1 MKLPILLIASVA
13 ALLPACVQDRPAR
26 NGVFNE
32 NQYVRKDFL
41 VRSGEDPG
49 SDATPTT
56 DPGWILKATVV
67 QTSSPNPL
75 GGDAVSIFPGMEN
88 GGALVRFRL
97 TQNKLEMVDQ
107 RELADNASVG
117 KTQEV
122 LDAWPA
128 THIDLKYR
136 VNLDGENTNFYE
148 ENQEQPWQERQYVKV
163 QFDKNDLSD
172 VNVFGPYTTY
182 GMNRCTDAAASTV
195 TLVPDSFVVNTDSN
209 YMTWTNEITVAVK
222 WDDAACVESFGPMG
236 DVAAAMGRN
245 NVTFR
250 VMYSLTRANPA
261 PTYVPLEVAEKDPI
275 HHKYGPIEYTKIQRD
290 ENSGML
296 AAKQLVMRF
305 DPTKPIVWYFADGFP
320 DQYKA
325 VFTGPGGVAE
335 RTNKLFEA
343 AGAAARLTFKD
354 FNADLPEN
362 HDDRPPELVNGRQYG
377 DARFNFVR
385 WLSDKDTEDSFA
397 GIAQFVTDPRTGET
411 LSASINLNDFAIKDY
426 YVQRLDFYLQT
437 VGASAGINGSTEW
450 PDLCP
455 DGTLPACLSTKDDSP
470 VPCDANHTPRC
481 KYSDSGAPGVV
492 GTCTDGVSA
501 PIVDA
506 TVANV
511 HNASSP
517 VFGKMQ
523 EYLQKP
529 LATNGPLGPK
539 DFLQVQDPDFLKAY
553 FALLPYYIYADPAMN
568 AFVTPEGQ
576 GGVNG
581 PGEMWKMLE
590 QEAQFHKIAGDIDH
604 GLTPFAAAGADGL
617 KQATAF
623 ANQWRQLTLN
633 HQALPNRLHKARPHL
648 MKDAPESFTFERM
661 MAKDARHCVGG
672 KWETKAQWTDGLIQ
686 SYWSQVMWH
695 EFGHVM
701 GLEHNFMGSVD
712 ANNFL
717 KDKTSGKVGLYSSS
731 VMEYNAGPD
740 RVFWTPDWAPYDAG
754 AIAWIYAN
762 DKAKGTAG
770 DAISGQ
776 ASATAPWKDPM
787 GFASD
792 GKETQFL
799 FCSHQH
805 LAFTPLCRMGDAGT
819 TPSEIIANDLDKYE
833 WQYQWNNFR
842 TYRKFWNVSAYANIP
857 GSLIDDSRRFI
868 PMWWFDWDTADLTDS
883 LRRQGFK
890 NPDPNGSDVDYYI
903 QLTNK
908 FNAEMSRANMMVA
921 AFHKAVIQQTS
932 GERPFTTTYDKFY
945 GDVTQQGIILDKLFA
960 MQSWV
965 ALWPTGNIYD
975 QNQAG
980 SYLSSYEG
988 YGDGSFNTLAEDVVT
1003 SMVGGQ
1009 YDVYTYF
1016 RPLAVAQFA
1025 QDTHDPYFGG
1035 NVQIR
1040 DWIGGHVFNRQQD
1053 FLDFFRGLAVEHSFD
1068 YDNCDTLADCQY
1080 DPQLPQKSQTDIY
1093 HSDTFN
1099 EFIGPD
1105 LRRWTWA
1112 YIASRNQWIAVDRDR
1127 NIASYLII
1135 RDYNQDLVN
1144 QQDDGNFPGGA
1155 YGYELELKYFLDA
1168 FTQYN

>member
-1 MKLPILLIASVA
+1 MKLTLWLIALVA

-41 VRSGEDPG
+41 IRSGDDSG
-49 SDATPTT
+49 DATPTA
-56 DPGWILKATVV
+56 DPGWILKATIV
-67 QTSSPNPL
+67 QTSSPNPIS
-75 GGDAVSIFPGMEN
+75 GDAVSIFPGMEN
-88 GGALVRFRL
+88 GGALVRFRV
-97 TQNKLEMVDQ
+97 TQNKLEMLDQ
-107 RELADNASVG
+107 RELSADGSVG
-117 KTQEV
+117 KTEEV

-128 THIDLKYR
+128 VNVDLKYR
-136 VNLDGENTNFYE
+136 VNLDGETTNFYE
-148 ENQEQPWQERQYVKV
+148 ENQELPWGQRQWVKV

-172 VNVFGPYTTY
+172 VNVFGPFTTY
-182 GMNRCTDAAASTV
+182 GLSRCTDASASSV
-195 TLVPDSFVVNTDSN
+195 TLVTNSFVANTDSS
-209 YMTWTNEITVAVK
+209 YLTWTNEITVAVR
-222 WDDAACVESFGPMG
+222 WDDASCVQAYGPMG
-236 DVAAAMGRN
+236 DVAQAMGRN

-261 PTYVPLEVAEKDPI
+261 PTYVPLEIAEKDPI
-275 HHKYGPIEYTKIQRD
+275 HHKYGPIEYTKIGRD
-290 ENSGML
+290 ADTGLL

-305 DPTKPIVWYFADGFP
+305 DPTKPIVFYFAQGFP
-320 DQYKA
+320 DQYKP
-325 VFTGPGGVAE
+325 VFTGPGGVVE
-335 RTNKLFEA
+335 RTNLLFEA
-343 AGAAARLTFKD
+343 AGAAARLTFKEFD
-354 FNADLPEN
+354 ADLDPN
-362 HDDRPPELVNGRQYG
+362 PDNRPPELVNGRQYG
-377 DARFNFVR
+377 DVRFNFVR

-411 LSASINLNDFAIKDY
+411 LTASINLNDFAIKDY

-437 VGASAGINGSTEW
+437 VGASAGINGSTAW

-455 DGTLPACLSTKDDSP
+455 DGTVPACYTTNNDTPID
-470 VPCDANHTPRC
+470 CDATHTPRC
-481 KYSDSGAPGVV
+481 KYTDSGAPGVV
-492 GTCTDGVSA
+492 GTCTDGATV
-501 PIVDA
+501 PIVNA
-506 TVANV
+506 TVAAV
-511 HNASSP
+511 HNATSP

-529 LATNGPLGPK
+529 VATFGPLGPT
-539 DFLQVQDPDFLKAY
+539 DFIQPPDADFLKAY
-553 FALLPYYIYADPAMN
+553 FSLMPYYIYADPAMN

-581 PGEMWKMLE
+581 PSAVWAALAS
-590 QEAQFHKIAGDIDH
+590 EAQFQKIAGDIDH
-604 GLTPFAAAGADGL
+604 GLSPFDAAGANGL
-617 KQATAF
+617 VQGTAF

-633 HQALPNRLHKARPHL
+633 HQQLPKLMHMARPYL
-648 MKDAPESFTFERM
+648 MKDAPEAFTFERM

-672 KWETKAQWTDGLIQ
+672 KWETKDQWTTNLIQ

-717 KDKTSGKVGLYSSS
+717 KDPTTGKVGLYSSS

-762 DKAKGTAG
+762 NQLNGAAG
-770 DAISGQ
+770 DSISGQ
-776 ASATAPWKDPM
+776 ASPTVPWNDPK
-787 GFASD
+787 GFTPA
-792 GKETQFL
+792 GVETQFL

-805 LAFTPLCRMGDAGT
+805 LSFTPLCREGDAGT

-857 GSLIDDSRRFI
+857 SALIDDSRRFI

-890 NPDPNGSDVDYYI
+890 NPDPNGSDVDYYV

-932 GERPFTTTYDKFY
+932 GERPYKTTYDPYY

-988 YGDGSFNTLAEDVVT
+988 YGDASFNTLAEDVVT
-1003 SMVGGQ
+1003 SMIGGQ

-1053 FLDFFRGLAVEHSFD
+1053 FLDYFRGLAVDHAYPQD
-1068 YDNCDTLADCQY
+1068 TCDTLAHCTY
-1080 DPQLPQKSQTDIY
+1080 NPQLPQTSSTDIY

-1112 YIASRNQWIAVDRDR
+1112 YLASRNQWIAIDRDR

-1135 RDYNQDLVN
+1135 RQYNQDVVN

-1168 FTQYN
+1168 YTQYN